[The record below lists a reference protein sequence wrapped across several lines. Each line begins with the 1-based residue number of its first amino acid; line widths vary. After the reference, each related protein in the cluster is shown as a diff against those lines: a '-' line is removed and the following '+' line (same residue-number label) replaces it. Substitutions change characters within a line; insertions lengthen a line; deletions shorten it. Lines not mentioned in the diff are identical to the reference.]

1 MTAPETVPEPGPV
14 PVGKIAAPLARELA
28 VAHAEEVGACT
39 RPLAVRR
46 IDTTTGQAT
55 VVPIPCGATRAAV
68 CGPCAGRARRLRM
81 HQAREGW
88 HLTEEPTITTAEP
101 TMRQRAL
108 LGQRADL
115 EDEHAAALEAGDTDR
130 AHDLEHAID
139 QADALLRAE
148 GIRGTLTAPRTSGED
163 GEEAAKRRTRSTR
176 RRQDAP
182 DLPRHKV
189 RAQTTG
195 RVFEA
200 PNGRTYRPSTFV
212 TLTLPSYGPVRS
224 DGAPRDPDRYDYR
237 RAARDALHFGKL
249 VDRFWQN
256 LRRAAGWNVQY
267 FAAVEPQRRGAPHLH
282 AAIRGTLPRKLI
294 REVAAATYHQV
305 WWPPADQPIYTVEN
319 PPVWDETRDVPCYV
333 DPDTGARLPIWEQA
347 LDAHTSGD
355 DAVPAHV
362 LGFGP
367 QVDIQGVLGETG
379 EADRALGYLTKYLT
393 KGVAE
398 CHTPDTPAAQ
408 LHMDR
413 LVEALRHEPCSESC
427 ANWLLYGITP
437 KGATAGLAPG
447 MCKAKAHKAEHLG
460 YGGRRCLVSRRWSGK
475 TLTEHRGERRTHVLR
490 VLGAVGAKPEHDTD
504 DADPERYTWQLIGPR
519 DPDQP
524 DRLELLLRSI
534 AQRRR
539 WRQQYDQ
546 AKDDVSSA
554 THEQGAAA

>member
-1 MTAPETVPEPGPV
+1 MTAPGQGPGPV
-14 PVGKIAAPLARELA
+14 PVGKVTAPLARELA
-28 VAHAEEVGACT
+28 VAHAEEVGACI

-46 IDTTTGQAT
+46 MDTTTGQT
-55 VVPIPCGATRAAV
+55 SVVPIPCGATRAAV
-68 CGPCAGRARRLRM
+68 CGPCAARARRLRM

-88 HLTEEPTITTAEP
+88 HLTDEPSITTAEP
-101 TMRQRAL
+101 TVRQRAL

-115 EDEHAAALEAGDTDR
+115 EGEHAAALEAGDPDR
-130 AHDLEHAID
+130 ARGLEQAID

-148 GIRGTLTAPRTSGED
+148 GIRGTLTPTRDHDQEEGEQAP
-163 GEEAAKRRTRSTR
+163 KRRTRSTR

-182 DLPRHKV
+182 DLPRHQV

-200 PNGRTYRPSTFV
+200 PNGRTFRPSTFV

-224 DGAPRDPDRYDYR
+224 DGAPRDPQRYDYR

-305 WWPPADQPIYTVEN
+305 WWPPADEPVYTVNN
-319 PPVWDETRDVPCYV
+319 PPIWDETRDAPCYT
-333 DPDTGARLPIWEQA
+333 DPDTATPLPSWEQA
-347 LDAHTSGD
+347 LDDHTTGD
-355 DAVPAHV
+355 DALPSHV

-379 EADRALGYLTKYLT
+379 EADRALAYLTKYLT

-398 CHTPDTPAAQ
+398 CHTPETAAAE
-408 LHMDR
+408 HHVDR
-413 LVEALRHEPCSESC
+413 LVEALRHEPCSEAC
-427 ANWLLYGITP
+427 ANWLLYGIAP
-437 KGATAGLAPG
+437 KGARVGLAPG

-460 YGGRRCLVSRRWSGK
+460 YGGRRCLVSRKWSGK
-475 TLTEHRGERRTHVLR
+475 TLTEHRGERRKHVLR

-504 DADPERYTWQLIGPR
+504 ETDSERYTWQLIGPR

-539 WRQQYDQ
+539 WREQYDQ
-546 AKDDVSSA
+546 AKNTVERAMPDLVA
-554 THEQGAAA
+554 

>member
-1 MTAPETVPEPGPV
+1 MTAATHDQAIEPGPV
-14 PVGKIAAPLARELA
+14 PVGKVTAPLARELA
-28 VAHAEEVGACT
+28 VAHAEEVGACI

-46 IDTTTGQAT
+46 IDTTTGQTT
-55 VVPIPCGATRAAV
+55 VVPIPCGATRESV
-68 CGPCAGRARRLRM
+68 CRPCATRARRLRL

-101 TMRQRAL
+101 TVRQRAL

-115 EDEHAAALEAGDTDR
+115 EDHRAAALEHGDHSR
-130 AHDLEHAID
+130 ARDLEAAID

-148 GIRGTLTAPRTSGED
+148 GIRGSLSPVRDHDEAPR
-163 GEEAAKRRTRSTR
+163 RRTRSTR

-182 DLPRHKV
+182 DLPRHQV

-212 TLTLPSYGPVRS
+212 TLTLPSYGPVRG
-224 DGAPRDPDRYDYR
+224 DGAPRDPERYDYR

-282 AAIRGTLPRKLI
+282 AAIRGTLPRTLI

-305 WWPPADQPIYTVEN
+305 WWPPSDQPVYTVEH
-319 PPVWDETRDVPCYV
+319 PPVWDEAREQPCYV
-333 DPDTGARLPIWEQA
+333 DPDTGVPLPTWEQA
-347 LDAHTSGD
+347 VDTHTSGA
-355 DAVPAHV
+355 DARPAHV
-362 LGFGP
+362 LGFGA
-367 QVDIQGVLGETG
+367 QVDIQGVLGDTSQ
-379 EADRALGYLTKYLT
+379 ADRALGYLTKYLT

-398 CHTPDTPAAQ
+398 CHTPESPAAQ
-408 LHMDR
+408 HHVDR
-413 LVEALRHEPCSESC
+413 LAAALRHEPCSETC
-427 ANWLLYGITP
+427 ANWLLYGVTP
-437 KGATAGLAPG
+437 KNARAGVAPG

-460 YGGRRCLVSRRWSGK
+460 YGGRRCLVSRLWSGK
-475 TLTEHRGERRTHVLR
+475 TLTEHRGERRSHVLR

-504 DADPERYTWQLIGPR
+504 EDNSERYTWQLIGPR

-539 WRQQYDQ
+539 WREQYDQ
-546 AKDDVSSA
+546 AKHDTGPASSVR
-554 THEQGAAA
+554 GAAA